1 MNQGSV
7 YLHLYELVQI
17 EVDLHRSYGYCLAL
31 QFGISLGLEI
41 YRCLNLL
48 FLYTLF
54 YQEFPELF
62 LSSDGTHDGALDLE
76 EAFGRLG
83 IEAHLSSDDDSDD
96 SDDGD
101 ASDGEDDSDDGDSSI
116 DAILAEAVQRL
127 RS

>member
-1 MNQGSV
+1 M
-7 YLHLYELVQI
+7 
-17 EVDLHRSYGYCLAL
+17 
-31 QFGISLGLEI
+31 
-41 YRCLNLL
+41 
-48 FLYTLF
+48 
-54 YQEFPELF
+54 
-62 LSSDGTHDGALDLE
+62 E

-101 ASDGEDDSDDGDSSI
+101 ASDGEDDSDDGDASI